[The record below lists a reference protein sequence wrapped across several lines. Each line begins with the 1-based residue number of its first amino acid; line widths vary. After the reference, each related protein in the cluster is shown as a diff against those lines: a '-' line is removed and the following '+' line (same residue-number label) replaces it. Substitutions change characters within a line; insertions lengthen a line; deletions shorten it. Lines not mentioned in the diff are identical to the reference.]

1 MPDLLEHLAHLDLHA
16 RAHLVR
22 AGCVPS
28 PFEFCLRPD
37 VLLNIVLHVL
47 GLVLQLRR
55 EGAVAHARGVRL
67 DHADNGVDLL
77 RRDPQARTNAP
88 DGRVR
93 GRHEWIRAEVD
104 IQQRG
109 IGALDEDLVSSGDVL
124 VDEGHRVD
132 NLTPQDVGKLP
143 VALDLLLDARDA
155 ALLAALGVEG
165 GLRVVR
171 HQGLSQLRLLLCVL
185 LPRVAEALLRPSDQL
200 SQPALELLE
209 VQEVTEAEAVADG
222 LRRVARADAAL
233 RGADGV
239 RALLRLQDA
248 VDNLV
253 AVKEQM
259 RTGRDEDPLDRPRVE
274 VLEVIQLPHERRH
287 VDHHAVTDQVL
298 AGPIDHAARQQVEGV
313 LLAIH
318 EKGVPGVG
326 AAVKAGAEL
335 DVLRE
340 DVHELALAL
349 IAPLSAEHHAEAG
362 VLPGDSRA
370 LHGRHRTSLRR
381 PAGRKRS
388 MGRRA
393 LPT

>member
-200 SQPALELLE
+200 SQPALELHR
-209 VQEVTEAEAVADG
+209 A
-222 LRRVARADAAL
+222 RR
-233 RGADGV
+233 
-239 RALLRLQDA
+239 LLRH
-248 VDNLV
+248 
-253 AVKEQM
+253 
-259 RTGRDEDPLDRPRVE
+259 
-274 VLEVIQLPHERRH
+274 LPGRRH
-287 VDHHAVTDQVL
+287 VPDAAPPQHVAEPLGPRGRL
-298 AGPIDHAARQQVEGV
+298 ARRGSLAEFARLVGV
-313 LLAIH
+313 
-318 EKGVPGVG
+318 
-326 AAVKAGAEL
+326 
-335 DVLRE
+335 
-340 DVHELALAL
+340 ALGG
-349 IAPLSAEHHAEAG
+349 H
-362 VLPGDSRA
+362 R
-370 LHGRHRTSLRR
+370 GRHRRVGGHCRGLAESRVAPQSLQSSESPHHHAPGGPHRA
-381 PAGRKRS
+381 PRKN
-388 MGRRA
+388 A
-393 LPT
+393 